1 MRIVLMG
8 PPGAGKG
15 TQAKRLAE
23 RFGMLHLS
31 SGDIFRA
38 ERAAGSEL
46 GRKLAGYMDAGELVP
61 DEIVVD
67 VMAKAMTGDKAAQG
81 LLLDGFPRTVAQAEA
96 LDAELDKVGKP
107 LDGVLVIT
115 ADDDEIVQ
123 RITGRRSCPECGK
136 VYHLKFMPPANDEV
150 CDNDGARL
158 VQREDDTEP
167 VVRQRLETYK
177 QQTAPVIRYYRDR
190 ASAPVEAVDGNRS
203 PDEVTAALV
212 QALADLSPQSGE
224 KA

>member
-23 RFGMLHLS
+23 TFDLQHLS

-38 ERAAGSEL
+38 ERTAGTEL
-46 GRKLAGYMDAGELVP
+46 GRKLAEYMDSGELVP

-67 VMAKAMTGDKAAQG
+67 VMAKAMTADADEQG

-96 LDAELDKVGKP
+96 LDAELSKAGKP

-115 ADDDEIVQ
+115 ADDDEIVR

-136 VYHLKFMPPANDEV
+136 VYHLEFMPPKNDEV
-150 CDNDGARL
+150 CDNCGAKL
-158 VQREDDTEP
+158 VHREDDTEP
-167 VVRQRLETYK
+167 VVRQRLQTYK
-177 QQTAPVIRYYRDR
+177 QQTAPVIRYYRQQTDT
-190 ASAPVEAVDGNRS
+190 PVKEVDGNPQ
-203 PDEVTAALV
+203 PDEVTTALTD
-212 QALADLSPQSGE
+212 ALKGLSPQQE
-224 KA
+224 TKA